1 MVKCLFYLILL
12 GTITV
17 KGQSLKVAQNYLD
30 RSDYCQAVSLYKK
43 TANEAKQANNL
54 KIQVIAQN
62 GLADCYLDL
71 GANYKAISILKKNI
85 DLMNKSATKNFLLL
99 AKTHQLL
106 ANCYDK
112 LFLAEDYLTECNTFY
127 SYYKKAAPDKEIYK
141 ALYYAYVGRY
151 YNIRFIVD
159 KAFIYTSNALKIYHR
174 NKKENLVDPY
184 IFYNAHLF
192 TMRNRASYIETI
204 RFRDSVSYFINKRY
218 PFDNLKKSRLLISL
232 AAPNLDFV
240 ERMKDKPSKEL
251 KKNTDI
257 AINYYATSISINE
270 KYSGYYD
277 SNTANAFSLMGLMY
291 FYKKDYTNALKC
303 YDEGIKR
310 ITYSIDNSVNF
321 YSNNNLI
328 LIGLYNWHSWCL
340 NKIYDTSND
349 INLLYQIESDL
360 IKMEKT
366 WIRYSKQIIKSKEH
380 YNINIYADCPYLLM
394 VNNYRKLYN
403 YTGQKK
409 YLNKIYEYDEK
420 TRYSSLL
427 ENKIKNTDLED
438 VITEKQIQ
446 VAFEDLF
453 LQENAK
459 ISSCFPRFNKTNK
472 DFVLL
477 FNSFIKKEHKD
488 LKLLESYFLKL
499 NKMQA
504 NLKTSDAVVFYNFT
518 GNHNDEIAYSLVV
531 TTKKIA
537 FINLNQSNKDYS
549 FYDFKSDEL
558 ISSLYKNDISLF
570 KKQSYS
576 FYKFYFKPIEEVL
589 PKSIRNICI
598 VPNGLVSTISFDFI
612 IDKPSANSNSFKEL
626 PYLLYKYNFSYSLS
640 PSVSNLNNH
649 KIKKNS
655 YFSIFSPVFNKGN
668 LAKLNIANY
677 ESKKISEEYGANYYK
692 DTKANLAKFTHS
704 LETDNSI
711 ALFSH
716 GTSNTKELDEQKGV
730 YLSDGFL
737 SIKDIYKLKSNCNFL
752 LLGACETGIGFNSRE
767 GNINLARAF
776 TAIGVKSMILAS
788 WKIDEKSSAQIISS
802 FLKYLDGG
810 CTKSEALQ
818 KAKLDYLAT
827 ASPRMA
833 NPLYW
838 AGLNITGNNETI
850 KLHQPN
856 YWWWGLILIPILGG
870 RLYYTKRR
878 KTKFLKLF

>member
-1 MVKCLFYLILL
+1 MSLN
-12 GTITV
+12 
-17 KGQSLKVAQNYLD
+17 GQSIKIAQNYLD
-30 RSDYCQAVSLYKK
+30 RSNYQQAILLFEKVI
-43 TANEAKQANNL
+43 TGAKQNKDL
-54 KIQVIAQN
+54 SLQVTAQN
-62 GLADCYLDL
+62 GIADCYLDL
-71 GANYKAISILKKNI
+71 GANYKAMAVLKRNIS
-85 DLMNKSATKNFLLL
+85 LLNNETPVNYLVL

-106 ANCYDK
+106 ATCYDK
-112 LFLAEDYLTECNTFY
+112 LFLLEDYLKECKIFY
-127 SYYKKAAPDKEIYK
+127 SYYKKAAPEKEIYK
-141 ALYYAYVGRY
+141 ALYFAYVGRY
-151 YNIRFIVD
+151 YNMRGIAE
-159 KAFIYTSNALKIYHR
+159 KAFLFTNSALKIYYNH
-174 NKKENLVDPY
+174 KDEKEVDPY

-192 TMRNRASYIETI
+192 TIRNKAISPNNTI
-204 RFRDSVSYFINKRY
+204 QFRDSVISFINKRY
-218 PFDNLKKSRLLISL
+218 PYDNLKKSRLLISL
-232 AAPNLDFV
+232 AAPNLDRV
-240 ERMKDKPSKEL
+240 ERIKDKQSKEL
-251 KKNTDI
+251 NKNANI
-257 AINYYATSISINE
+257 AINYYKRSIKLND

-291 FYKKDYTNALKC
+291 FNKNDYTNALKC

-310 ITYSIDNSVNF
+310 VTLSIDNSDAI
-321 YSNNNLI
+321 YSNNNLT
-328 LIGLYNWHSWCL
+328 LVGLLNWHSWCL

-349 INLLYQIESDL
+349 FNLLYQMESDL
-360 IKMEKT
+360 IKMEKI
-366 WIRYSKQIIKSKEH
+366 WLRYSKQIIKSKEH
-380 YNINIYADCPYLLM
+380 YNVNLYADCPYLLM

-420 TRYSSLL
+420 SRYSSLL
-427 ENKIKNTDLED
+427 ENQIKNTKVED
-438 VITEKQIQ
+438 FMTEKHIQ

-453 LQENAK
+453 LHKNAK

-472 DFVLL
+472 DFILL
-477 FNSFIKKEHKD
+477 FNSFIKKENKD
-488 LKLLESYFLKL
+488 VKLMESNFIKL
-499 NKMQA
+499 NNMQA
-504 NLKTSDAVVFYNFT
+504 NLKATDAVIFYNYT
-518 GNHNDEIAYSLVV
+518 GNHYNEITYSLVV
-531 TTKKIA
+531 TAKKIV

-558 ISSLYKNDISLF
+558 ISSLYKNDINLF

-576 FYKFYFKPIEEVL
+576 FYKFYFKPVEEVL
-589 PKSIRNICI
+589 PKSIKNICI

-612 IDKPSANSNSFKEL
+612 IDKPSTNSNSFKEL
-626 PYLLYKYNFSYSLS
+626 PYILNKYNFSYSLS
-640 PSVSNLNNH
+640 PSVSNLINN

-655 YFSIFSPVFNKGN
+655 YFSIFSPAFKNEN
-668 LAKLNIANY
+668 LTNLNIASY
-677 ESKKISEEYGANYYK
+677 ESKKISEEYAANYYK
-692 DTKANLAKFTHS
+692 DTKANLTKFTHS

-752 LLGACETGIGFNSRE
+752 LLGACETGIGYNSRE

-776 TAIGVKSMILAS
+776 TAIGVKSMMLAS

-802 FLKYLDGG
+802 FLKYLNQGS
-810 CTKSEALQ
+810 TKSEALQ

-856 YWWWGLILIPILGG
+856 YWWWGLGIIPVIAGG
-870 RLYYTKRR
+870 WHFR
-878 KTKFLKLF
+878 KKKLNNYK

>member
-1 MVKCLFYLILL
+1 MSLN
-12 GTITV
+12 
-17 KGQSLKVAQNYLD
+17 GQSIKIAQNYLD
-30 RSDYCQAVSLYKK
+30 RSNYQQAIPLFEKI
-43 TANEAKQANNL
+43 TTEAKQNKDVSL
-54 KIQVIAQN
+54 QVTAQN
-62 GLADCYLDL
+62 GIADCFLDL
-71 GANYKAISILKKNI
+71 GANYKAMAVLKQNIVLLNKEKIKNY
-85 DLMNKSATKNFLLL
+85 LLL

-112 LFLAEDYLTECNTFY
+112 LFLLEDYLTECKLFHN
-127 SYYKKAAPDKEIYK
+127 YYKKAAPKKAIYK
-141 ALYYAYVGRY
+141 ALYYSYIGRY
-151 YNIRFIVD
+151 YNMRGIAE
-159 KAFIYTSNALKIYHR
+159 KAFIFTNNALKIYYSH
-174 NKKENLVDPY
+174 KDEKEVDPY

-192 TMRNRASYIETI
+192 TIRLKAISHNNTI
-204 RFRDSVSYFINKRY
+204 QFRDSVNSFLNKRY
-218 PFDNLKKSRLLISL
+218 PYDNLKKSRLLISL
-232 AAPNLDFV
+232 AAPNLDRV
-240 ERMKDKPSKEL
+240 ERINDKQSKEL
-251 KKNTDI
+251 NKNADI
-257 AINYYATSISINE
+257 AINYYKRSIKLND

-291 FYKKDYTNALKC
+291 FNKNDYKNALKC

-310 ITYSIDNSVNF
+310 VTLSIDNSDAI

-340 NKIYDTSND
+340 NKIYDTNND

-360 IKMEKT
+360 IKMEKI

-403 YTGQKK
+403 YTGQNK

-420 TRYSSLL
+420 SRYSSLL
-427 ENKIKNTDLED
+427 ENLIKNTKVED
-438 VITEKQIQ
+438 VMTGKQIQ

-453 LQENAK
+453 LHKNAK
-459 ISSCFPRFNKTNK
+459 ISSCLPRFNKTNK
-472 DFVLL
+472 DFILL
-477 FNSFIKKEHKD
+477 FNSFIKMEHKD

-518 GNHNDEIAYSLVV
+518 GSHNNEIAYSLVV
-531 TTKKIA
+531 TAKKIA

-576 FYKFYFKPIEEVL
+576 FYKFYFKPVEELL
-589 PKSIRNICI
+589 PKSIKNICI

-612 IDKPSANSNSFKEL
+612 IDKPSANSNSFKDL
-626 PYLLYKYNFSYSLS
+626 PYLLNKYNFSYSLS
-640 PSVSNLNNH
+640 PSVSNLNNN

-655 YFSIFSPVFNKGN
+655 YFSIFSPAFKNEN
-668 LAKLNIANY
+668 LTNLNIASF
-677 ESKKISEEYGANYYK
+677 ESKKISEEYAANYYK
-692 DTKANLAKFTHS
+692 DTKANLTKFTHS

-776 TAIGVKSMILAS
+776 TAIGVKSMLLAS

-802 FLKYLDGG
+802 FLKYLNQGS
-810 CTKSEALQ
+810 TKSEALQ

-856 YWWWGLILIPILGG
+856 YWWWGLGIIPVIAGG
-870 RLYYTKRR
+870 WHFR
-878 KTKFLKLF
+878 KKKKLNNYK